1 MKDLTISNIERQNV
15 LNNRFAVSKVQEHL
29 DIEGMLFEGEYR
41 FTKKMVADFYEVEER
56 TIERYLEKH
65 SDELAA
71 NGYVLCKGKHLKE
84 LKLQFAPVINV
95 GSKTT
100 QLGLFNFRSFLDMGM
115 LLTESEKAKKVR
127 SLILDFVITTINEK
141 TGGGTK
147 YINRRDVHYL
157 PAAITEEN
165 YRKNLTS
172 AINQYVDGHP
182 TYKYPQ
188 ITDFIYKAVFK
199 ENAKEYREV
208 LKLDSKDNVRHTLYS
223 EVLLVISS
231 FENGVGAALSERFK
245 ENGGRLLTIDEVER
259 IVNELA
265 EHPMQKPYL
274 NDARAKMASRDF
286 SFRDAYHGNIA
297 DYLQA
302 VTPEE
307 FERFI
312 GDQSIDFDRILADN
326 KDVLKRL
333 KQAEDE

>member
-1 MKDLTISNIERQNV
+1 MKDLTISNIERQKV

-274 NDARAKMASRDF
+274 NDARTKMASRDF

>member
-15 LNNRFAVSKVQEHL
+15 LNNHFAVSKVQEHL

-274 NDARAKMASRDF
+274 NDARTKMASRDF